1 MSTSGHLAKLA
12 RTQEG
17 PESDAVL
24 FKRGGADM
32 RSLADQRNP
41 NLGPGRDSRTV
52 RFLSPTVKGTLR
64 QLRRSTAL
72 GSATTTDTPL

>member
-1 MSTSGHLAKLA
+1 MRCSS
-12 RTQEG
+12 
-17 PESDAVL
+17 
-24 FKRGGADM
+24 KRGGADM

-64 QLRRSTAL
+64 QLRDLSGPRAR
-72 GSATTTDTPL
+72 ATTTDTPL